1 MFIYAILYMLVGV
14 IVFCSG
20 GLAVY
25 VLLRDRQYTPQSI
38 APVIKIPKVK
48 QEKEDKEIKRR
59 QEEEDYNAF
68 YQ

>member
-1 MFIYAILYMLVGV
+1 MLLDAILYMLVGV
-14 IVFCSG
+14 IVFCLG

-25 VLLRDRQYTPQSI
+25 VLIRDKQYNKPITQ
-38 APVIKIPKVK
+38 VINIPKPK
-48 QEKEDKEIKRR
+48 QEKEDKTVNRK